1 MVSVVPALLTEKA
14 VLIVKPKAVPFTVI
28 PVTFD
33 PTPPVPELPILY
45 VEPVPLPD
53 KVSVPL

>member
-14 VLIVKPKAVPFTVI
+14 VLIVKLMAVPFTVI

-33 PTPPVPELPILY
+33 PTPPVPALPIL
-45 VEPVPLPD
+45 VVPDPLPEKVIVPL
-53 KVSVPL
+53 